1 MEFIGLVLINIFMG
15 ALFYFIISLK
25 LEKSAS
31 EFRERKLRKEME
43 AIINEFNSA
52 AERNITILEQ
62 KISVIKR
69 LLERSGDIKSFN
81 SVITEDMR
89 HNPDNKIQD
98 NEQNFEEFD
107 NKNNLPEYKIIQ
119 KTKERKKDLNYF
131 IDGALNF
138 ISSVKDFFS
147 YIRKDPVIE
156 EKFSSEENDFSH
168 YSIEKELKM
177 PIDAEISIIKEVKQ
191 DLAPD
196 EQEII
201 EVFNSVNDKL
211 SLYSAISDLHL
222 RGCGINDLS
231 HYSGL
236 PAGEIKLV
244 LNLQGVKN
252 I

>member
-69 LLERSGDIKSFN
+69 LLERSGDMKSFN
-81 SVITEDMR
+81 AVIAEDMR
-89 HNPDNKIQD
+89 HNPVNKTETDKPYFKEQH
-98 NEQNFEEFD
+98 NEEIPAEN
-107 NKNNLPEYKIIQ
+107 KIIQ
-119 KTKERKKDLNYF
+119 NEKVIKKDLNYLF
-131 IDGALNF
+131 NGALNF
-138 ISSVKDFFS
+138 ITSAKDFFS
-147 YIRKDPVIE
+147 NIKKDPVT
-156 EKFSSEENDFSH
+156 EENDFPH
-168 YSIEKELKM
+168 YSIEKEIKV
-177 PIDAEISIIKEVKQ
+177 PVEAELSNENGLNQ
-191 DLAPD
+191 NPAPD
-196 EQEII
+196 ENEII
-201 EVFNSVNDKL
+201 EVFKCVNDKQ
-211 SLYSAISDLHL
+211 SLYTAISDLHL

>member
-69 LLERSGDIKSFN
+69 LLERTGDNKSFN
-81 SVITEDMR
+81 AVIAEDMR
-89 HNPDNKIQD
+89 HNPDNDSDTVKPVS
-98 NEQNFEEFD
+98 NERNFENMPAE
-107 NKNNLPEYKIIQ
+107 NKTIQ
-119 KTKERKKDLNYF
+119 NARVLKKDLNYF
-131 IDGALNF
+131 FNGALNF
-138 ISSVKDFFS
+138 ITSAKDFFS
-147 YIRKDPVIE
+147 NIKKDPVT
-156 EKFSSEENDFSH
+156 EENDFPH
-168 YSIEKELKM
+168 YSIEKELKV
-177 PIDAEISIIKEVKQ
+177 PVEAELSNFNGPDQ
-191 DLAPD
+191 NPAPD
-196 EQEII
+196 EKEII
-201 EVFNSVNDKL
+201 EVFNCVNDKL
-211 SLYSAISDLHL
+211 SLYAAISDLHL